1 MPLQRWIQIQLKLNV
16 ANVDKIEWHLGRFT
30 TSPEPD
36 FHGTIVDSCCKSFFG
51 ASIEW
56 SFQFRHAIQHSRK
69 NEIKILSIGQASLHR
84 WKIIR
89 ISRDSVVPS
98 VDIRF
103 ILHHAKV
110 IEFLTGLQ
118 THTTN
123 NALVTDKNVAIRY
136 IILLRL
142 FSISW
147 QAVQSHMTF
156 TKAFDMMKP
165 LLCSSDDDG

>member
-1 MPLQRWIQIQLKLNV
+1 MK
-16 ANVDKIEWHLGRFT
+16 F
-30 TSPEPD
+30 
-36 FHGTIVDSCCKSFFG
+36 
-51 ASIEW
+51 SI
-56 SFQFRHAIQHSRK
+56 RHAIQHSRK
-69 NEIKILSIGQASLHR
+69 NEIKILSIGRASLHR

-142 FSISW
+142 FSIS
-147 QAVQSHMTF
+147 
-156 TKAFDMMKP
+156 
-165 LLCSSDDDG
+165 